1 MELTE
6 RECEVLAGFIEEN
19 WEMFSDQAE
28 EFLGVNGLHRLAE
41 KLNLNSGTVS
51 NKPMD

>member
-6 RECEVLAGFIEEN
+6 REREVLSGFIGDN
-19 WEMFSDQAE
+19 WAIFSEQAE

-41 KLNLNSGTVS
+41 KLNLTSDAVS
-51 NKPMD
+51 NNPMN